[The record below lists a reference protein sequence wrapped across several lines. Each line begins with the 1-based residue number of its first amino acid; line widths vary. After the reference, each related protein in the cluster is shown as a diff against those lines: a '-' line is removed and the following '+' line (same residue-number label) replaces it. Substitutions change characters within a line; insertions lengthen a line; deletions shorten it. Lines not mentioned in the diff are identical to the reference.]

1 MSAGTAQAL
10 VTTQRART
18 RLLAGVA
25 VGAVL
30 LNTGVIALI
39 VAAATRSVAGAL
51 AVPCVVVVAV
61 AITVAVVR
69 HPEQRAGFMDDGA
82 ARAYLDRVEPVV
94 ARVAAELH
102 VAVPA
107 AQIID
112 DEALNALSTGS
123 DRDGIVAYTSGL
135 LDELGGPADDQLLE
149 AVTTHLVSR
158 MACGDNGLAVFS
170 FGLLAWILESFDVI
184 MRLVR
189 RLRKIGKGCVDFAFG
204 RDTGFHGD
212 EASFYARLLL
222 FVFALALGIELLL
235 AALAL
240 FVMSGLLAL
249 VAVAT
254 LKAHA
259 WQRMRFADAVAAEL
273 AGSPDAMLAALGR
286 LGGQPTELA
295 RGGVLLQDL
304 CFAGMRPLPGYVK
317 YAPDLKL
324 RMSWLAAGSAS
335 RRTGLLVPAS
345 SMVALA
351 AVLGGLCLLTAK
363 VPYGRP
369 FGSPAGPTVPLTA
382 AAATGDAG
390 TSGSTGQQAQQV
402 APSAEPEIGATGA
415 AGTPIPAAASAPGQ
429 TSSPATSS
437 PGDSSSPLSSGANS
451 PTSGPQGTP
460 VSGSSPG
467 DTSTGSP
474 PASTSPTQGAPV
486 SSSAPAGPPAA
497 PSGVVATPN
506 GQYAITVTWAD
517 NATNATGFRIDNGC
531 PAGSC
536 SPGATLATTTGPTT
550 TTSFSVTPGSYQCFR
565 VQAFNSDGSSGW
577 SSYGCTQTPGFVVSA
592 TRAWADTGVTVQ
604 AGIRLK
610 ITATGTVNVTAANA
624 EAPAGTQSCIPTS
637 AYPGISPPF
646 IAPALPCWSLVA
658 RIGNGAPFEVG
669 SAATITTTSGRLYL
683 SVNDNFFGDNTGSL
697 TADIKE
703 GG

>member
-1 MSAGTAQAL
+1 
-10 VTTQRART
+10 
-18 RLLAGVA
+18 
-25 VGAVL
+25 VL
-30 LNTGVIALI
+30 LNSGVIALI

-51 AVPCVVVVAV
+51 AVPCIVVVAV
-61 AITVAVVR
+61 AITLTVVR
-69 HPEQRAGFMDDGA
+69 HPEQRAGFIDDDA
-82 ARAYLDRVEPVV
+82 ARGYLDRVEPVV

-102 VAVPA
+102 VAMPA
-107 AQIID
+107 ARIID
-112 DEALNALSTGS
+112 DQALNAFSTGS

-135 LDELGGPADDQLLE
+135 LDELGGPADGRLLE
-149 AVTTHLVSR
+149 AVTAHLVGR
-158 MACGDNGLAVFS
+158 LACGDNGLVVFS
-170 FGLLAWILESFDVI
+170 FGLLAWILESFDVV
-184 MRLVR
+184 MRVVR
-189 RLRKIGKGCVDFAFG
+189 RLRKMGKGCVDFAFG
-204 RDTGFHGD
+204 RNTAFSGD

-222 FVFALALGIELLL
+222 FLFALALGIELLL

-240 FVMSGLLAL
+240 FVLAGLLAL

-273 AGSPDAMLAALGR
+273 SGSPDAMLAVLDR

-304 CFAGMRPLPGYVK
+304 CFAGTRPLPGYVK
-317 YAPDLKL
+317 YVPDLKL

-351 AVLGGLCLLTAK
+351 AVLGGLGLLTAK

-369 FGSPAGPTVPLTA
+369 FGSPAGPTVPLAA
-382 AAATGDAG
+382 AAATGGAG
-390 TSGSTGQQAQQV
+390 ADSSTGQQAQQV
-402 APSAEPEIGATGA
+402 APSAQPEVGATGA
-415 AGTPIPAAASAPGQ
+415 VGTPIPAAAPAPGQ

-437 PGDSSSPLSSGANS
+437 PGNSSSPLSSGANS
-451 PTSGPQGTP
+451 PTSGPPGTSVG
-460 VSGSSPG
+460 VSSSGNPATDG
-467 DTSTGSP
+467 P
-474 PASTSPTQGAPV
+474 PTSTSPTQSTPTT
-486 SSSAPAGPPAA
+486 SSAPTGPPAT

-506 GQYAITVTWAD
+506 GQYAITVTWAN
-517 NATNATGFRIDNGC
+517 NATNATGFRVDNGC

-536 SPGATLATTTGPTT
+536 SPGATLATTTGLTA

-565 VQAFNSDGSSGW
+565 VQAFNSVGSSGW

-610 ITATGTVNVTAANA
+610 ITATGTVNVTSANA
-624 EAPAGTQSCIPTS
+624 ETPAGTQSCIPAS

-646 IAPALPCWSLVA
+646 IAPTLPCWSLIA

-669 SAATITTTSGRLYL
+669 SSATITTTAGRLYL
-683 SVNDNFFGDNTGSL
+683 SVNDNNFSDNIGNW

>member
-1 MSAGTAQAL
+1 MPARAARTL
-10 VTTQRART
+10 VTRQRART

-25 VGAVL
+25 VCAVL
-30 LNTGVIALI
+30 LNTAVISLI
-39 VAAATRSVAGAL
+39 VAAATRSVVGAL
-51 AVPCVVVVAV
+51 AVPGIVIVAV
-61 AITVAVVR
+61 AITLAVVR
-69 HPEQRAGFMDDGA
+69 HPEQRAGFMHDDA

-94 ARVAAELH
+94 ARVAAELR

-107 AQIID
+107 ARIID
-112 DEALNALSTGS
+112 DEALNALSAGS

-135 LDELGGPADDQLLE
+135 LDEFSGPADQQLLE
-149 AVTTHLVSR
+149 ALTAHLVSR
-158 MACGDNGLAVFS
+158 LAGGDNGLAVFS
-170 FGLLAWILESFDVI
+170 FGLLAWILESFDVV

-189 RLRKIGKGCVDFAFG
+189 RLRKMGNGCVNFALG
-204 RDTGFHGD
+204 RNTSFSGD

-254 LKAHA
+254 LKAQA

-273 AGSPDAMLAALGR
+273 PGTPDAILAALGR

-295 RGGVLLQDL
+295 QGGILLQDL
-304 CFAGMRPLPGYVK
+304 CFAGMRPMPGYVK
-317 YAPDLKL
+317 YGPDLEL
-324 RMSWLAAGSAS
+324 RMSWLAAGAAS
-335 RRTGLLVPAS
+335 QRTGLLVPAS
-345 SMVALA
+345 SVVALA
-351 AVLGGLCLLTAK
+351 VVLGGLGLLTAK

-369 FGSPAGPTVPLTA
+369 FGSPAGQTPPLAA
-382 AAATGDAG
+382 AAATGDVSASSSAG
-390 TSGSTGQQAQQV
+390 PQTQQV
-402 APSAEPEIGATGA
+402 APSGQPGTGITGA
-415 AGTPIPAAASAPGQ
+415 AATPTSAAASAADPPSPAAASSPGDISSPPSSGA
-429 TSSPATSS
+429 SSPAT
-437 PGDSSSPLSSGANS
+437 
-451 PTSGPQGTP
+451 GPPATP

-467 DTSTGSP
+467 TPPTGSP
-474 PASTSPTQGAPV
+474 PTSNPPTQSGPV
-486 SSSAPAGPPAA
+486 SSPAPAGPPAT

-506 GQYAITVTWAD
+506 GQYAITVTWVN
-517 NATNATGFRIDNGC
+517 NAANTTGFHVDNGC

-550 TTSFSVTPGSYQCFR
+550 TTSFTVTPGSYQCFR
-565 VQAFNSDGSSGW
+565 VQAFNSAGSSGW

-592 TRAWADTGVTVQ
+592 AQAWADTGVTVQ

-610 ITATGTVNVTAANA
+610 ITATGTVHVTATNA
-624 EAPAGTQSCIPTS
+624 EGPAGTPSCTPTS
-637 AYPGISPPF
+637 AYPGISPAF
-646 IAPALPCWSLVA
+646 LAPTLPCWSLVA
-658 RIGNGAPFEVG
+658 RIGSGAPFEVG
-669 SAATITTTSGRLYL
+669 SATSITTTAGRLYL
-683 SVNDNFFGDNTGSL
+683 SVNDNYFGDNTGSW

>member
-1 MSAGTAQAL
+1 MSAGAAHTL
-10 VTTQRART
+10 VTTQRTRT
-18 RLLAGVA
+18 RLLAGVT
-25 VGAVL
+25 VCAVL
-30 LNTGVIALI
+30 LNSGVIALI

-51 AVPCVVVVAV
+51 AVPCAVIMAV
-61 AITVAVVR
+61 ATTLAVVR
-69 HPEQRAGFMDDGA
+69 HPEQRAGFMDDSA
-82 ARAYLDRVEPVV
+82 ARGYLDQVEPVV
-94 ARVAAELH
+94 ARVAAEMH

-107 AQIID
+107 VRIID
-112 DEALNALSTGS
+112 DQAFNALSTGS

-135 LDELGGPADDQLLE
+135 LDELGGSADDRLLE
-149 AVTTHLVSR
+149 AVTAHLVGR
-158 MACGDNGLAVFS
+158 LACGDNGLVVFS
-170 FGLLAWILESFDVI
+170 FGLLAWILESFDVV
-184 MRLVR
+184 MRVVR
-189 RLRKIGKGCVDFAFG
+189 RLRKMGKSCVDFAFG
-204 RDTGFHGD
+204 RNTAFSGD

-222 FVFALALGIELLL
+222 FLFALALGIELLMT
-235 AALAL
+235 ALAL
-240 FVMSGLLAL
+240 FVVSGLLAL

-259 WQRMRFADAVAAEL
+259 WQQMRFADAVAAEL
-273 AGSPDAMLAALGR
+273 SGSPDAMLAVLDR

-317 YAPDLKL
+317 YVPDLRL

-335 RRTGLLVPAS
+335 RRGLLVPAS
-345 SMVALA
+345 SVVALA
-351 AVLGGLCLLTAK
+351 VVLGGLGLLTAK

-369 FGSPAGPTVPLTA
+369 FGSSAGPTVPLAA
-382 AAATGDAG
+382 AAATGAAG
-390 TSGSTGQQAQQV
+390 ADSSTGQQAQQV
-402 APSAEPEIGATGA
+402 APSAQPEVGATGA

-429 TSSPATSS
+429 TSSPTTSS

-451 PTSGPQGTP
+451 PTSGPPGSS
-460 VSGSSPG
+460 VGGSSPG
-467 DTSTGSP
+467 NPATGGP
-474 PASTSPTQGAPV
+474 PTSTSPTQSAPTT
-486 SSSAPAGPPAA
+486 SSAPTGPPAT
-497 PSGVVATPN
+497 PSGVVATPD
-506 GQYAITVTWAD
+506 GQYAITVTWAN

-536 SPGATLATTTGPTT
+536 SPGATLATTTGLTT

-565 VQAFNSDGSSGW
+565 VQAFNSVGSSGW

-604 AGIRLK
+604 AGIQLK

-624 EAPAGTQSCIPTS
+624 ETPAGTQSCIPTS

-646 IAPALPCWSLVA
+646 IAPTLPCWSLIA

-669 SAATITTTSGRLYL
+669 SSTTITTTTGRLYL
-683 SVNDNFFGDNTGSL
+683 SVNDNFFGDNTGNW